1 MPDQASIRRD
11 NPRQT
16 SLRRS
21 IRTQLIRMVV
31 VMAALGGLVAFAGH
45 FVWMGIASN
54 IYLNGGIIAV
64 FLFGCG
70 LAFRRVLLIR
80 NDATAFS
87 ALQEAFEDARKERT
101 EAIDDPYWRHYRSME
116 PGVVFGSPKSIGHM
130 FELAYDELLRAKNL
144 NISVATLQNVING
157 IEVRLSDERSQVNY
171 LTGLLIF
178 LGLIG
183 TFIGLME
190 MVGSV
195 GNIISGLNS
204 VGGPSNDTMKRLLTD
219 LQVPLTGMATGFS
232 SSLFGL
238 FGSLVLG
245 LLSRFGSSALNTL
258 KDEFSGWLAG
268 VSHLESGRG
277 GDTTDLARL
286 IADNLTGAGGSS
298 EGGARG
304 GGGTP
309 GAITDVGVVATMAQG
324 FGRMNQG
331 MDAVGQLLPR
341 MIEMQAEQAAM
352 MKALLIG
359 VDKMVADSGEIRES
373 MGALVIAQGTNA
385 EYMQELINLQRT
397 TESRLT
403 SGFNGMAH
411 IMEVTG
417 QAYLDGLRRLTSENY
432 ETNARL
438 AKLLDVKAA
447 GDRITEIAVGIE
459 SKVKNGFGG
468 LASVLERTAMSID
481 TSMQRVAIEQGELK
495 EILASRGAGGG
506 DNVSMSPEFEQRLTN
521 GFSEI
526 SRSFETVFAA
536 YSTIVNRSLVQQA
549 MGQGEVGPATVAM
562 PTSGGNA
569 LPEHENRA
577 SVKAEN
583 EIDHDE
589 LRRKLYAAAM
599 NRQSQSGAA

>member
-1 MPDQASIRRD
+1 MSKTAKPRPTPLRQAIRG
-11 NPRQT
+11 
-16 SLRRS
+16 
-21 IRTQLIRMVV
+21 QLIRMTLLTG
-31 VMAALGGLVAFAGH
+31 ALACLIAFAHKFVWDGLVA
-45 FVWMGIASN
+45 N
-54 IYLNGGIIAV
+54 TYLNGAIMLV
-64 FLFGCG
+64 FAFGCV
-70 LAFRRVLLIR
+70 LAFQRVLVIR

-87 ALQEAFEDARKERT
+87 ALQEAFEDARKERV
-101 EAIDDPYWRHYRSME
+101 EALDDPYWRHYRCME
-116 PGVVFGSPKSIGHM
+116 SGTVFSRPKSIGHM
-130 FELAYDELLRAKNL
+130 FEIAYDEMLRAKSL
-144 NISVATLQNVING
+144 NISVSTMQNVIAG
-157 IEVRLSDERSQVNY
+157 IDSRLNDERSQLNY

-195 GNIISGLNS
+195 GGIIGSLNQ
-204 VGGPSNDTMKRLLTD
+204 VGGASNETMKKLLAN
-219 LQVPLTGMATGFS
+219 LQVPLSGMAMGFS

-245 LLSRFGSSALNTL
+245 LLGRFGTQALL
-258 KDEFSGWLAG
+258 LIKDEFSSWLAG
-268 VSHLESGRG
+268 VSHMESGKTG
-277 GDTTDLARL
+277 ETGDLARL
-286 IADNLTGAGGSS
+286 IADNLMGNGGQ
-298 EGGARG
+298 GQGNGRG
-304 GGGTP
+304 GIGGNA
-309 GAITDVGVVATMAQG
+309 GSITDVGVVATMSQG

-331 MDAVGQLLPR
+331 VDTIGQILPR
-341 MIEMQAEQAAM
+341 MFDLQTEQAAM
-352 MKALLIG
+352 MKAMLASM
-359 VDKMVADSGEIRES
+359 DRMAQDSGEMREHLG
-373 MGALVIAQGTNA
+373 MLVAAQATNA

-397 TESRLT
+397 NEARMT

-468 LASVLERTAMSID
+468 LASALERTAMSID
-481 TSMQRVAIEQGELK
+481 SSMQRVAQDQSELK
-495 EILASRGAGGG
+495 EVLINRGGG
-506 DNVSMSPEFEQRLTN
+506 GSGGDTVGLSPEFEQRLTA

-536 YSTIVNRSLVQQA
+536 YSTIVNRAMVQNA
-549 MGQGEVGPATVAM
+549 MGQGDGNPGVAPVAM
-562 PTSGGNA
+562 PSAHGAA
-569 LPEHENRA
+569 LPEHAHRPQAKSE
-577 SVKAEN
+577 VEV
-583 EIDHDE
+583 DHDE

-599 NRQSQSGAA
+599 KRNAGAA

>member
-1 MPDQASIRRD
+1 MPMKSAKRRNALKQAE
-11 NPRQT
+11 
-16 SLRRS
+16 LRKA
-21 IRTQLIRMVV
+21 IRTQLIRMCV
-31 VMAALGGLVAFAGH
+31 VMAGLVALVSFAGH
-45 FVWMGIASN
+45 FVWSGISAN
-54 IYLNGGIIAV
+54 VYLNGTIIAV

-70 LAFRRVLLIR
+70 LAFRRVFLIR
-80 NDATAFS
+80 NDATAFI
-87 ALQEAFEDARKERT
+87 ALQEAFDDARKERT
-101 EAIDDPYWRHYRSME
+101 EIIDDPYWRHYRCMD
-116 PGVVFGSPKSIGHM
+116 PGIVFGRPKSIGHM

-144 NISVATLQNVING
+144 TITVGTLQNVISG
-157 IEVRLSDERSQVNY
+157 IETRLADERSQVNY

-195 GNIISGLNS
+195 GNIIAGLGTTN
-204 VGGPSNDTMKRLLTD
+204 GASNDAMKKLLAN

-245 LLSRFGSSALNTL
+245 ILSRFGSQALNIL
-258 KDEFSGWLAG
+258 KDEFGGWLAG
-268 VSHLESGRG
+268 VAHLDNGRS
-277 GDTTDLARL
+277 GDTGDLARL
-286 IADNLTGAGGSS
+286 IADNLSGTASGDGKGGNGS
-298 EGGARG
+298 GN
-304 GGGTP
+304 
-309 GAITDVGVVATMAQG
+309 AISDVGVVATMAQG

-331 MDAVGQLLPR
+331 MDSVGQLLPR
-341 MIEMQAEQAAM
+341 MMDMQAENAAL
-352 MKALLIG
+352 MKALLAG
-359 VDKMVADSGEIRES
+359 VDKMVADSGEMREH

-403 SGFNGMAH
+403 SGFNGMSH

-417 QAYLDGLRRLTSENY
+417 QAYLDGLRRLTAENY

-468 LASVLERTAMSID
+468 LASVLERTAMTIES
-481 TSMQRVAIEQGELK
+481 SMQRVASEQSDLK
-495 EILASRGAGGG
+495 ELLASRGVAGGGG
-506 DNVSMSPEFEQRLTN
+506 DNVGMSPEFEKRLSD

-549 MGQGEVGPATVAM
+549 MGPGEAGAAPVAM
-562 PTSGGNA
+562 PLTGNAA
-569 LPEHENRA
+569 LPEHETRA
-577 SVKAEN
+577 QAKPEA
-583 EIDHDE
+583 EIDHEE
-589 LRRKLYAAAM
+589 LRRKLYAAAL
-599 NRQSQSGAA
+599 NRQSGAA

>member
-1 MPDQASIRRD
+1 M
-11 NPRQT
+11 
-16 SLRRS
+16 
-21 IRTQLIRMVV
+21 IRMVV
-31 VMAALGGLVAFAGH
+31 VMAALGVLVAFAGH

-195 GNIISGLNS
+195 GNIIAGLNS

-245 LLSRFGSSALNTL
+245 LLSRFGSAALNTL

-298 EGGARG
+298 EGGGRG
-304 GGGTP
+304 GAGGAP

-331 MDAVGQLLPR
+331 MDTVGQLLPR

-352 MKALLIG
+352 MKALLMG
-359 VDKMVADSGEIRES
+359 VDKMVADSGEMRES

-385 EYMQELINLQRT
+385 EYLQELINLQRT
-397 TESRLT
+397 TETRLT

-495 EILASRGAGGG
+495 EILASRGGGGG
-506 DNVSMSPEFEQRLTN
+506 DNVGMSPEFEQRLTA

-549 MGQGEVGPATVAM
+549 MGTGETGPATVAM
-562 PTSGGNA
+562 PASSGAA
-569 LPEHENRA
+569 LPEHENRG
-577 SVKAEN
+577 SVKAEG

-599 NRQSQSGAA
+599 NRQSQTGAA

>member
-1 MPDQASIRRD
+1 MKLK
-11 NPRQT
+11 T
-16 SLRRS
+16 SALQKNLQS
-21 IRTQLIRMVV
+21 AIRTQLIRMTVL
-31 VMAALGGLVAFAGH
+31 MLGLVGLVTFAGH
-45 FVWMGIASN
+45 FVWNGLVSN
-54 IYLNGGIIAV
+54 TYLNGCIVVV
-64 FLFGCG
+64 FLFGCM
-70 LAFRRVLLIR
+70 LAFRRVIIIR

-87 ALQEAFEDARKERT
+87 ALQEAFDDARKERT
-101 EAIDDPYWRHYRSME
+101 EALEDPYWRHYRCMK
-116 PGVVFGSPKSIGHM
+116 PGTVFGQPKSLGHM
-130 FELAYDELLRAKNL
+130 FELAYDELLRAKSL
-144 NISVATLQNVING
+144 NISVSTMQNVIAG
-157 IEVRLSDERSQVNY
+157 IEARLSDERAQVTY

-195 GNIISGLNS
+195 GAIIGGLNTTS
-204 VGGPSNDTMKRLLTD
+204 GGSSDTMKTLLAN
-219 LQVPLTGMATGFS
+219 LQVPLNGMATGFS

-245 LLSRFGSSALNTL
+245 LLSRFGTQALNIL
-258 KDEFSGWLAG
+258 KDEFSSWLAG
-268 VSHLESGRG
+268 VSHLESGQR

-286 IADNLTGAGGSS
+286 IADNLSGTGGGGGAQ
-298 EGGARG
+298 GGARNAG
-304 GGGTP
+304 GVP
-309 GAITDVGVVATMAQG
+309 GSITDVGVVATMAQG

-331 MDAVGQLLPR
+331 VDTIGQLLPR
-341 MIEMQAEQAAM
+341 MLDLQTEQAAM
-352 MKALLIG
+352 MKALLAG
-359 VDKMVADSGEIRES
+359 MDKMVSDSGEIREHMS
-373 MGALVIAQGTNA
+373 QLVSAQGTNA

-481 TSMQRVAIEQGELK
+481 SSMQRVAQDQADLK
-495 EILASRGAGGG
+495 EVLMSRGVGGG
-506 DNVSMSPEFEQRLTN
+506 ENVGMSPEFEERLSA

-549 MGQGEVGPATVAM
+549 MDKAEPGPAPVAM
-562 PTSGGNA
+562 PLTSGAA
-569 LPEHENRA
+569 LPEHETRPQQ
-577 SVKAEN
+577 KPEI
-583 EIDHDE
+583 EIDHEE
-589 LRRKLYAAAM
+589 LRRKLLQAARS
-599 NRQSQSGAA
+599 NRGGSAA

>member
-1 MPDQASIRRD
+1 MLKRPDTARPAP
-11 NPRQT
+11 PRQDN
-16 SLRRS
+16 LRHS
-21 IRTQLIRMVV
+21 VRTQLTRMCV
-31 VMAALGGLVAFAGH
+31 VMAGLVALVIFAGH
-45 FVWMGIASN
+45 FVWSGIAAN
-54 IYLNGGIIAV
+54 VYLNSTIIGV
-64 FLFGCG
+64 FLFGAA

-80 NDATAFS
+80 NDATAFV
-87 ALQEAFEDARKERT
+87 ALQEAFDDARKERT
-101 EAIDDPYWRHYRSME
+101 ETINDPYWRHYRCMD
-116 PGVVFGSPKSIGHM
+116 PGTVFGRPKSIGHM
-130 FELAYDELLRAKNL
+130 FELAYDELLRAKSL
-144 NISVATLQNVING
+144 NITVNTLQNIING
-157 IEVRLSDERSQVNY
+157 IEARLVDERSQVNY

-195 GNIISGLNS
+195 GNIIAGLSN
-204 VGGPSNDTMKRLLTD
+204 VGGASGDAMKKLLVN

-245 LLSRFGSSALNTL
+245 ILSRFGSQALNEL
-258 KDEFSGWLAG
+258 KDEFGGWLAG
-268 VSHLESGRG
+268 VSHLDNGRG
-277 GDTTDLARL
+277 GDTGDLARL
-286 IADNLTGAGGSS
+286 IADNLTGTASGDGSGKGGN
-298 EGGARG
+298 G
-304 GGGTP
+304 GGGN
-309 GAITDVGVVATMAQG
+309 AISDVGVVATMAQG

-341 MIEMQAEQAAM
+341 MMELQADQAAM
-352 MKALLIG
+352 MKALLAG
-359 VDKMVADSGEIRES
+359 VDRMVADSGEVREHL
-373 MGALVIAQGTNA
+373 GALVIANGTNA

-397 TESRLT
+397 TETRLT

-417 QAYLDGLRRLTSENY
+417 QAYLDGLRRLTAENY

-468 LASVLERTAMSID
+468 LSSVLERTAMSID
-481 TSMQRVAIEQGELK
+481 SSMQKVASEQGELK
-495 EILASRGAGGG
+495 QLLATRGGG
-506 DNVSMSPEFEQRLTN
+506 GGGENVGMSPEFEKRLSD

-549 MGQGEVGPATVAM
+549 MGEAGVAPVAM
-562 PTSGGNA
+562 PASAGAA
-569 LPEHENRA
+569 LPEHETRA
-577 SVKAEN
+577 QTKPEN
-583 EIDHDE
+583 EIDHEE
-589 LRRKLYAAAM
+589 LRRKLYSAALS
-599 NRQSQSGAA
+599 RQGGAA

>member
-1 MPDQASIRRD
+1 MQ
-11 NPRQT
+11 RQT
-16 SLRRS
+16 HALRKDIQGA
-21 IRTQLIRMVV
+21 IRTQLIRMSVL
-31 VMAALGGLVAFAGH
+31 MLGLAGLIGFAGH
-45 FVWMGIASN
+45 FVWSGIVSN
-54 IYLNGGIIAV
+54 TYLNSAIISV
-64 FLFGCG
+64 FGFGVI
-70 LAFRRVLLIR
+70 LAFRRVIIIR

-101 EAIDDPYWRHYRSME
+101 ETLDDPYWRHYRCMK
-116 PGVVFGSPKSIGHM
+116 PGTVFGRPKSLGHM

-144 NISVATLQNVING
+144 NISVSTMQNVISG
-157 IEVRLSDERSQVNY
+157 IEARLADERSQVNY

-195 GNIISGLNS
+195 GAIIGGLNTVS
-204 VGGPSNDTMKRLLTD
+204 GATSDTMKKLLAN
-219 LQVPLTGMATGFS
+219 LQIPLNGMATGFS

-245 LLSRFGSSALNTL
+245 LLSRFGTQALNVL

-277 GDTTDLARL
+277 GDAGELARL
-286 IADNLTGAGGSS
+286 IADNITGNGGSGTGS
-298 EGGARG
+298 GGGNGGHGGA
-304 GGGTP
+304 P
-309 GAITDVGVVATMAQG
+309 GSITDVGVVATMAQG

-331 MDAVGQLLPR
+331 VDTIGQLLPR
-341 MIEMQAEQAAM
+341 MLDLQTEQAAM
-352 MKALLIG
+352 MKALLAG
-359 VDKMVADSGEIRES
+359 LDRLVADSGETREHL
-373 MGALVIAQGTNA
+373 GHLVASQTTQG

-468 LASVLERTAMSID
+468 LASALERTAMSID
-481 TSMQRVAIEQGELK
+481 ASMQRVAQDQSDLK
-495 EILASRGAGGG
+495 ELLASRGTGDGG
-506 DNVSMSPEFEQRLTN
+506 NVGMSPEFEQRLSS

-536 YSTIVNRSLVQQA
+536 YSTLINRALVQQA
-549 MGQGEVGPATVAM
+549 VDKTEGGPAPVAM
-562 PTSGGNA
+562 PAVASTA
-569 LPEHENRA
+569 LPEHERRPQH
-577 SVKAEN
+577 KPEN
-583 EIDHDE
+583 EIDHDQ
-589 LRRKLYAAAM
+589 LRRRLLQMA
-599 NRQSQSGAA
+599 RSQRQSGAA

>member
-1 MPDQASIRRD
+1 MPVQNMLNQNVLKHA
-11 NPRQT
+11 
-16 SLRRS
+16 
-21 IRTQLIRMVV
+21 IRTQFIRMSVLMV
-31 VMAALGGLVAFAGH
+31 GLVALVTFAGH
-45 FVWMGIASN
+45 FVWSGIIAN
-54 IYLNGGIIAV
+54 MYLNGTIIGV

-70 LAFRRVLLIR
+70 LAFRRVVLIR
-80 NDATAFS
+80 NDATAFT
-87 ALQEAFEDARKERT
+87 ALQEAFDDARKERT
-101 EAIDDPYWRHYRSME
+101 ETLNDPYWRHYRCMDA
-116 PGVVFGSPKSIGHM
+116 GVVFGRPKSLGHM
-130 FELAYDELLRAKNL
+130 FELAYDELLRAKSL
-144 NISVATLQNVING
+144 NISVNTMQNVING
-157 IEVRLSDERSQVNY
+157 IEARLVDERSQVNY

-195 GNIISGLNS
+195 GDIIGGLNTVS
-204 VGGPSNDTMKRLLTD
+204 GASSDTMKKLLTN

-245 LLSRFGSSALNTL
+245 LLSRFGTQALNIL

-268 VSHLESGRG
+268 VSHLESGKSG

-286 IADNLTGAGGSS
+286 IADNLSGTGGGQGGGRAGGP
-298 EGGARG
+298 
-304 GGGTP
+304 P

-331 MDAVGQLLPR
+331 VDTIGQLLPR
-341 MIEMQAEQAAM
+341 ILDIQAEQAAM
-352 MKALLIG
+352 MKALLAG
-359 VDKMVADSGEIRES
+359 VDRMVTDSGEIREH
-373 MGALVIAQGTNA
+373 MGMLVAANATNA
-385 EYMQELINLQRT
+385 EYFQELINLQRT
-397 TESRLT
+397 TETRMT

-417 QAYLDGLRRLTSENY
+417 QAYLDGLRRLTAENY

-468 LASVLERTAMSID
+468 LASALERTAMSID
-481 TSMQRVAIEQGELK
+481 TSMQRVAQDQTELK
-495 EILASRGAGGG
+495 EILASRGAGGDKVG
-506 DNVSMSPEFEQRLTN
+506 LSPEFEDRLTS
-521 GFSEI
+521 GFGEI

-536 YSTIVNRSLVQQA
+536 YSTIVNRAMVQQA
-549 MGQGEVGPATVAM
+549 MGPGDAGGAGIAPVAM
-562 PTSGGNA
+562 PLTSGAN
-569 LPEHENRA
+569 LPEHETRGQTKPD
-577 SVKAEN
+577 V
-583 EIDHDE
+583 EIDHEE
-589 LRRKLYAAAM
+589 LRRKLYAAALSR
-599 NRQSQSGAA
+599 NAGSAA